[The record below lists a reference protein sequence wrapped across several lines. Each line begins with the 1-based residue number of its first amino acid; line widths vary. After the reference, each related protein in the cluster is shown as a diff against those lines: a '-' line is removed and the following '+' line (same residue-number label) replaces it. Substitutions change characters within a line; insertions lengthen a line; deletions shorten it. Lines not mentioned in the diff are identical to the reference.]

1 MPNCILSSQKSIIWR
16 QKPVSPPPDT
26 KHNTLHINTIQ
37 TENPIILRCDARTL
51 PHVRPP
57 FPRPAVRMRG
67 VYPDTAP
74 PSPEKPSEDTFP
86 SRPKPEI
93 GGSAGNASATRPT
106 PGRTV
111 PTPDTTR
118 PSSGPF
124 PDPALPPERPKA
136 GNRAANLQKR
146 REFSIFR
153 IRKDQSRYT
162 YFYYEKNLPADR
174 RHFGGTLRRGAMA
187 ARRRP
192 HQNRLG
198 RESRPAERPARI
210 PAPAV
215 GPRRVAEPQRPVEL
229 RDPSAGRNARR
240 IRRRDSRAVRR
251 GVGALGR
258 GPVPRRRERP
268 LVRTDLLRSGEMARQ
283 TGAAARRRRGLED
296 RRLGERH
303 RRRLAHGRLHPLRV
317 RHHRSPGEKRQHP
330 PRPGLGPHRE
340 ELPAAR
346 QTVRQ
351 TRRHLVLVRERHL
364 ADRMA
369 RSRAAAVH
377 PRGADDARPRP
388 ETVPRRSA
396 PLGGGSR
403 RPRRSRALRRGD
415 AGGRRPR
422 AQRRPRGAVRGG
434 AEALEP
440 RHALPLRPEGDAAP
454 RRPHRGPGAQ
464 LYGDAQILD
473 RTRPPQRPAA
483 DAQRQAPLPVR
494 PARSG
499 LVARRA
505 LHGPDGRGAGLRR
518 REDQGAGLQHDPQA
532 RESRAGT
539 LVLPLRQG
547 GHHRLAGHA
556 QRRHHPRLAPLADE
570 PVLHGRGEAAVARIR
585 SLLPQGVARDHR
597 LPPSVRLDRRV
608 GSLQRD
614 VGPVQDARNRRVDQG
629 LRPDAPRERRQR
641 RQPLPGGRHARPAQL
656 PHARAAA
663 LRHRPRIGAGRIRRH
678 RPGRRRPPLGE
689 GPQLGLRTL
698 QLAARSDRRV
708 RKVRRGAAP
717 PPALLLGGGLYAD
730 LRRRDRGERPDDLRP
745 QGDEGRAGTHPGD
758 QPQGLQRT
766 ERIPAS
772 RPVREPTTRKR

>member
-37 TENPIILRCDARTL
+37 TTNPIIRRCDARTL

-93 GGSAGNASATRPT
+93 GGRHPDVPCRRRIQRGRRPA
-106 PGRTV
+106 
-111 PTPDTTR
+111 
-118 PSSGPF
+118 PF

-187 ARRRP
+187 TRRRP

-210 PAPAV
+210 PAPAT

-283 TGAAARRRRGLED
+283 TGAAALRRRGLED

-351 TRRHLVLVRERHL
+351 ARRHLVLVRERHL

-377 PRGADDARPRP
+377 PRGADDARSRP

-403 RPRRSRALRRGD
+403 RPRRSRALRRW
-415 AGGRRPR
+415 
-422 AQRRPRGAVRGG
+422 
-434 AEALEP
+434 
-440 RHALPLRPEGDAAP
+440 
-454 RRPHRGPGAQ
+454 
-464 LYGDAQILD
+464 
-473 RTRPPQRPAA
+473 PP
-483 DAQRQAPLPVR
+483 
-494 PARSG
+494 
-499 LVARRA
+499 
-505 LHGPDGRGAGLRR
+505 
-518 REDQGAGLQHDPQA
+518 
-532 RESRAGT
+532 
-539 LVLPLRQG
+539 
-547 GHHRLAGHA
+547 
-556 QRRHHPRLAPLADE
+556 
-570 PVLHGRGEAAVARIR
+570 
-585 SLLPQGVARDHR
+585 
-597 LPPSVRLDRRV
+597 
-608 GSLQRD
+608 
-614 VGPVQDARNRRVDQG
+614 
-629 LRPDAPRERRQR
+629 
-641 RQPLPGGRHARPAQL
+641 
-656 PHARAAA
+656 
-663 LRHRPRIGAGRIRRH
+663 
-678 RPGRRRPPLGE
+678 
-689 GPQLGLRTL
+689 
-698 QLAARSDRRV
+698 AARST
-708 RKVRRGAAP
+708 AP
-717 PPALLLGGGLYAD
+717 PWSCPWRSRSSGAPT
-730 LRRRDRGERPDDLRP
+730 RP
-745 QGDEGRAGTHPGD
+745 
-758 QPQGLQRT
+758 
-766 ERIPAS
+766 S
-772 RPVREPTTRKR
+772 STT